1 MKLKNIIIGIFF
13 SVISFAFV
21 GVASAVNWVPL
32 VPIPGIPATGIN
44 LSTYLIGIY
53 NFLLSIVGI
62 VAVMMLI
69 LGGMRYITSAGNS
82 AAAADAKDIITN
94 AIVGLLLALLTW
106 VFIAT
111 INPDALYLKKPGSTF
126 SATPIVGQG
135 AGACFFSFVLPN
147 VCTCGDGAVIVSS
160 NVNDCVSDCRAQ
172 DHCVISPGA
181 CIASG
186 ANNFGEVDYDG
197 KCHCIDGVDVA
208 PDPVWLALPPLDAE
222 LNCDYVCTTPAAA
235 TDPIDPADPDYHGIN
250 WDIRVGND
258 LGNLSSGE
266 TFTVDGSSPV
276 FFDLSRVRDC
286 RGRTVHLAIDFDGG
300 PNVLALI
307 DNFCC
312 LIDNPGCGA
321 TWGWVCNS
329 TNNLITGTAYMCDHE
344 HHLSEDCNV
353 PTLHIPPIPPPIG
366 PPLPIHIYPPSPTDD
381 SYPIYKHVYPNGVV
395 ENLWIGISYLDAG
408 VCIDHPNKVFIV
420 TSSN

>member
-21 GVASAVNWVPL
+21 GVASAVNWEPL
-32 VPIPGIPATGIN
+32 VPIPGIPATGVN

-69 LGGMRYITSAGNS
+69 IGGIRYITSAGNQ

-126 SATPIVGQG
+126 APTPVVGQG
-135 AGACFFSFVLPN
+135 AGACYDNFVLPD
-147 VCTCGDGAVIVSS
+147 VCTCGDGAVITSS

-172 DHCVISPGA
+172 DHCVIPPGA

-186 ANNFGEVDYDG
+186 ANDFDEGDYDEI
-197 KCHCIDGVDVA
+197 CHCIDGVDVK
-208 PDPVWLALPPLDAE
+208 PDPAWLALPPLPAE

-235 TDPIDPADPDYHGIN
+235 TDGGYHGVN
-250 WDIRVGND
+250 FAVKVGVDSNHLQIIPD
-258 LGNLSSGE
+258 SG
-266 TFTVDGSSPV
+266 FTVQKDIPMV
-276 FFDLSRVRDC
+276 FDFSQVEDC
-286 RGRTVHLAIDFDGG
+286 KYGTVHVAIHYNGIPPLLG
-300 PNVLALI
+300 PNQYCCRNTHICLA
-307 DNFCC
+307 
-312 LIDNPGCGA
+312 G
-321 TWGWVCNS
+321 WGQICW
-329 TNNLITGTAYMCDHE
+329 L
-344 HHLSEDCNV
+344 
-353 PTLHIPPIPPPIG
+353 
-366 PPLPIHIYPPSPTDD
+366 LPIILCDADTHVPESLPLS
-381 SYPIYKHVYPNGVV
+381 PIYKHTYTVSGTQQ
-395 ENLWIGISYLDAG
+395 LWIGVSVKEPVANCLD
-408 VCIDHPNKVFIV
+408 IV
-420 TSSN
+420 KLYDTTIVDSL